1 MGLHFVG
8 LVVVW
13 RAGKSLHLNSVS
25 MGGLGTVSDGAVI
38 ISRGVR
44 TQSASRVSPCN
55 LLKLRPGSSS
65 SWRPVTVLC
74 VWDCCDGRPRPSWI
88 IAAAQRG
95 GERTTLTAE
104 PISPNVSRSVPVQP
118 QTVLSC
124 GETFFKYVCF
134 LLVASA

>member
-1 MGLHFVG
+1 
-8 LVVVW
+8 
-13 RAGKSLHLNSVS
+13 

-55 LLKLRPGSSS
+55 LLKLRPDSSS

-74 VWDCCDGRPRPSWI
+74 VRDCCDGRPQPSWI
-88 IAAAQRG
+88 IAAPQRG

-104 PISPNVSRSVPVQP
+104 PISPNVSRSVPIQP
-118 QTVLSC
+118 QTVSTC
-124 GETFFKYVCF
+124 GETFLNTSVFSWLR
-134 LLVASA
+134 LLRGQKNMGPSCAKCWTV